1 MRKRRYSRSR
11 RKRGKKLILF
21 FIFIILFIFAI
32 NKFISN
38 GAEGLLVANPT
49 LIFNPGLLFSEE
61 EEENTT
67 DLQKLKE
74 EYYIVDGKTGM
85 SPELFNVKDFEEENL
100 TIKPKK
106 NKPKILV
113 FHTHSHEAFA
123 DSREGVREDTIVG
136 VGDRLCQIL
145 EDEYGIGTLHV
156 TDEFDY
162 VDGELTIMG
171 AYERMEPV
179 IRQYLKKNKS
189 IDMVI
194 DLHRDGVGE
203 GTRLVTEINGKPA
216 AQVMFFNG
224 LCKIY
229 KNGVLQDAE
238 GLENP
243 YVKTNLALS
252 YRMKKNADSLYPG
265 FARKIYLNAYRY
277 SLHMKPLSTLIELG
291 AQTNTVEEEYNA
303 CEALAEVIADT
314 VLAE

>member
-1 MRKRRYSRSR
+1 MRKRHCKPKKR
-11 RKRGKKLILF
+11 RGKKLILI
-21 FIFIILFIFAI
+21 IFIVLIIFAA
-32 NKFISN
+32 NKFISD

-49 LIFNPGLLFSEE
+49 LIFNPGLLFSEDE
-61 EEENTT
+61 PENNT
-67 DLQKLKE
+67 DLKKLKE
-74 EYYIVDGKTGM
+74 DYYIVDGKTGM
-85 SPELFNVKDFEEENL
+85 SPDLFNIEEFEKADL

-106 NKPKILV
+106 NKPKILI

-123 DSREGVREDTIVG
+123 DSRDGVTEDTIVG
-136 VGDRLCQIL
+136 VGDRLSQIL
-145 EDEYGIGTLHV
+145 EEKYGIGVLHV
-156 TDEFDY
+156 TDTFDY

-189 IDMVI
+189 IEMVI
-194 DLHRDGVGE
+194 DLHRDGVAD

-229 KNGVLQDAE
+229 KDGALQDID

-252 YRMKKNADSLYPG
+252 YRMKKNADLLYPE

-291 AQTNTVEEEYNA
+291 AQTNTVEEEYNG
-303 CEALAEVIADT
+303 CEALADIIAHT
-314 VLAE
+314 VLDE